1 MTLGERI
8 VSLRKEKN
16 ITQQDLVDKIGIS
29 RSTLTKIE
37 NNKASIDFITFGK
50 ICECLNVSFNYLYYG
65 KEVIKKNKKSK
76 NSNSKNMN
84 SVDNKKKNNI
94 LFSYRFKLSLM
105 IQTFCIMLVAV
116 AITGGGFINDLV
128 NNHNSAYS
136 FGTLEFLLWM
146 LILYFP
152 YLIIYFIHFLR
163 NRREDINESSI

>member
-8 VSLRKEKN
+8 SFLRKEKN

-50 ICECLNVSFNYLYYG
+50 ICECLNVSFNYLYFG
-65 KEVIKKNKKSK
+65 KDEIKKNIKVKEIK
-76 NSNSKNMN
+76 
-84 SVDNKKKNNI
+84 DKKKI
-94 LFSYRFKLSLM
+94 LFMYKFKFVLM
-105 IQTFCIMLVAV
+105 IQTLCIMAVAV